1 MASVAEAKAI
11 RSRNLQRMLKDV
23 RPMHDISAL
32 ADLIASLRSAVE
44 IMKAMLDARDAD
56 RMRTKISELTREIMS
71 AQSYALGAQSS
82 QLELLQSMRGLE
94 DELAKL
100 KAWNLE
106 RYRYELQSVGP
117 GAIACVLKQ
126 SMRGTEPVHWIC
138 ADCFQSGKKRF
149 LNESHF
155 DLHFVYYKCNECT
168 GKIRIRKVPQAM
180 EPALE
185 SSVSSEEMSRPAPVA
200 S

>member
-1 MASVAEAKAI
+1 
-11 RSRNLQRMLKDV
+11 
-23 RPMHDISAL
+23 MHDISAL
-32 ADLIASLRSAVE
+32 PELIASLRSAVGL
-44 IMKAMLDARDAD
+44 MKAMLDVRDAD
-56 RMRTKISELTREIMS
+56 QMQTNISELTRELMS
-71 AQSYALGAQSS
+71 AQSWALAAQSS
-82 QLELLQSMRGLE
+82 QLELFQSVRCLE

-117 GAIACVLKQ
+117 GAIAYVLKQ
-126 SMRGTEPVHWIC
+126 SMRGAEPVHWIC
-138 ADCFQSGKKRF
+138 ANCFQSGKKRF

-168 GKIRIRKVPQAM
+168 GKIRIRKMPRPV
-180 EPALE
+180 EPALG
-185 SSVSSEEMSRPAPVA
+185 SLVPSDEMSSPPPVT

>member
-1 MASVAEAKAI
+1 MASVAEAEAV

-44 IMKAMLDARDAD
+44 IMKSMLDVRDAD
-56 RMRTKISELTREIMS
+56 RMQTKISELTREIMS
-71 AQSYALGAQSS
+71 VQSCALAAQSS
-82 QLELLQSMRGLE
+82 QLEVLQSMRGLE

-117 GAIACVLKQ
+117 GAMAYVLKQ

-138 ADCFQSGKKRF
+138 ANCFQSGKKRF

-155 DLHFVYYKCNECT
+155 DLHFVYYKCHECT
-168 GKIRIRKVPQAM
+168 GKIRIRKVAQAL
-180 EPALE
+180 EPALG
-185 SSVSSEEMSRPAPVA
+185 SLVSSDEMSCHPPVI